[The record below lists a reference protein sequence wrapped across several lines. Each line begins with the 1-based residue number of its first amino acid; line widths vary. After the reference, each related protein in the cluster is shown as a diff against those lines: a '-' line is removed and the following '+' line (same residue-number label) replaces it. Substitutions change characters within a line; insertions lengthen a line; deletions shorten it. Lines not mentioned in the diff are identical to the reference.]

1 MLTDEHQQTAL
12 DFLEAADREF
22 TAGDNLQGSEK
33 MWGAAAHAI
42 MAVAQDK
49 GWSFG
54 SHQALK
60 VAADRLTSEYGD
72 PTLAAGFSVAQKF
85 HANFYH
91 DFMEPDDIRRDRP
104 TVADFVERLLSLA
117 DGG

>member
-1 MLTDEHQQTAL
+1 MLTSEHQQTAL
-12 DFLEAADREF
+12 GFLEAADREF
-22 TAGDNLQGSEK
+22 ASGDSLQGSEK

-49 GWSFG
+49 GWPFG

-60 VAADRLTSEYGD
+60 IAADRLAGELND
-72 PTLAAGFSVAQKF
+72 PTLTAGFSVAQKF

-91 DFMEPDDIRRDRP
+91 DFMESDDILRDRP
-104 TVADFVERLLSLA
+104 TVTNFVDRLLSMA
-117 DGG
+117 AGS